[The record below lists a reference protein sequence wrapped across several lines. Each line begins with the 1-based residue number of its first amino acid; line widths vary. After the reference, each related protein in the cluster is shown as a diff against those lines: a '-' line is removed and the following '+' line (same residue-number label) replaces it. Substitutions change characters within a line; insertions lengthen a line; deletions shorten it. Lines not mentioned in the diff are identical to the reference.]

1 MPSSDDDPPSDDDE
15 EHGQSLTKYLKRNKR
30 MPLSADTSSDGSD
43 LLEMEGIT
51 PSLPLSVGEKSYYH
65 SNIFFCVFFILLVN
79 LWVILLFS
87 SGGFYT
93 STQKEPGA
101 IRLNLIRFE
110 LN

>member
-43 LLEMEGIT
+43 LLEMEEII

-65 SNIFFCVFFILLVN
+65 SNIFFVY
-79 LWVILLFS
+79 FS
-87 SGGFYT
+87 YYW
-93 STQKEPGA
+93 
-101 IRLNLIRFE
+101 LNFG
-110 LN
+110 